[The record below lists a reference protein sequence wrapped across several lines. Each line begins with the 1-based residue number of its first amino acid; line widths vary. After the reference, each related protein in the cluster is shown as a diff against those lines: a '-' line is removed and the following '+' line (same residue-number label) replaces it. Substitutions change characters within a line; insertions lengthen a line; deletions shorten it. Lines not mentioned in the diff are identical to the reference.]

1 MEINH
6 VIETF
11 GQAFVQLLVVSTKDK
26 CPFFHHTDDLRA
38 LDNR

>member
-11 GQAFVQLLVVSTKDK
+11 GQAFVHLLVVSYTIQI
-26 CPFFHHTDDLRA
+26 PTGTLHV
-38 LDNR
+38 

>member
-11 GQAFVQLLVVSTKDK
+11 GQAFVQLLVVSTYDK
-26 CPFFHHTDDLRA
+26 SLFFYNTDDCRA
-38 LDNR
+38 LDN